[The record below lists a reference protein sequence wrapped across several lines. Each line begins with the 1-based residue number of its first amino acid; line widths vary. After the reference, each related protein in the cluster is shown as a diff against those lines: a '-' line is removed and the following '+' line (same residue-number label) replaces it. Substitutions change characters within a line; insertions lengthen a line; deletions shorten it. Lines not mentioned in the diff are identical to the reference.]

1 MEEREEKRRE
11 ERRRRRGSR
20 RLSRNSED
28 EDTEGSTSTHERCF
42 YASFKIYLNPDSR
55 WKVLMPKSRKQ
66 KSRCCLLRRSS
77 GVEGEKLDEEEFV
90 GTGEVVRIEKTEEV
104 TDVARHC
111 YQ

>member
-55 WKVLMPKSRKQ
+55 
-66 KSRCCLLRRSS
+66 
-77 GVEGEKLDEEEFV
+77 
-90 GTGEVVRIEKTEEV
+90 
-104 TDVARHC
+104 
-111 YQ
+111 

>member
-1 MEEREEKRRE
+1 MSGEVLGGEQMDEREEKRREERE

-55 WKVLMPKSRKQ
+55 
-66 KSRCCLLRRSS
+66 
-77 GVEGEKLDEEEFV
+77 
-90 GTGEVVRIEKTEEV
+90 
-104 TDVARHC
+104 
-111 YQ
+111 